1 VETLGRY
8 QILGELGRGGCGIV
22 YRALDPGIG
31 RAVAI
36 KTILADAHSPA
47 GMALRERF
55 RREARSAGNLSH
67 PNIVTIH
74 EFNDSGEIMFIAMEL
89 IQGQSLADRMAD
101 SSPLPLNLVLAV
113 IGSAADALDY
123 AHSNGI
129 IHRDVKPANFMLTA
143 SGQVKVTDFGIA
155 KMLDDDIGLTNTGMV
170 IGTVQYMSPE
180 QIAAKPASARSDQF
194 SLGVIA
200 YEMLTGQKPFQG
212 NSWASVMNQIM
223 SVEPP
228 PVKQHRQDLGDEVTI
243 VLRKALAKDPEARYS
258 SCREFADELAK
269 AVTGVTMQRTAPVPI
284 GEAMT
289 RPLPPPRT
297 GVLPETQAMASMTG
311 VPVKSDSSPDTG
323 QKLTPTMSAGPAK
336 TVTAVQTAK
345 RRSALTPVMI
355 GAATAVVLATAW
367 WRFSARP
374 VTTPPAAPAVAA
386 TVTPANSAAPANPVQ
401 QPAQPVTSQPAE
413 RSAAPASASPKKEP
427 VPRPAASKSIPAAA
441 SPTAQAQPPPVAA
454 TPAPSAPPAAIP
466 SAPVAAPAPS
476 VAAPAPPVAAPTQPV
491 ATPAP
496 PSAAPAPA
504 VATPPPTAAPSAP
517 NPASVQS
524 PPAAAAAVASSA
536 APAPAVARN
545 TEADVNAGRAE
556 EQRKAAELSAAR
568 KGVDEAL
575 NRYRIA
581 FENRDPEALKSI
593 WPSLGRSELT
603 AFQNFFKIARSIK
616 LQLRPLGE
624 AEIGAAGATV
634 RARRTMA
641 ATDERGA
648 LPTQDQ
654 TVNIHLRRAGNG
666 MVIESIDIAGK

>member
-1 VETLGRY
+1 METLGRY

-113 IGSAADALDY
+113 LGSSADALDY
-123 AHSNGI
+123 AHANGI
-129 IHRDVKPANFMLTA
+129 VHRDVKPANFMLTA

-228 PVKQHRQDLGDEVTI
+228 PVKQHRQDLGDEVTT

-258 SCREFADELAK
+258 SCREFADELAH
-269 AVTGVTMQRTAPVPI
+269 AVTGVTMQRTAPMPI
-284 GEAMT
+284 GEALT

-311 VPVKSDSSPDTG
+311 VPVKPDSSPDTG
-323 QKLTPTMSAGPAK
+323 QKLTPTMSPGPAK
-336 TVTAVQTAK
+336 TVTAEPTAK

-355 GAATAVVLATAW
+355 GAATAVVLAAVW

-374 VTTPPAAPAVAA
+374 VTTPPPAAPAVAA
-386 TVTPANSAAPANPVQ
+386 TATPANSAAPSNPVQ
-401 QPAQPVTSQPAE
+401 QPAQPVTSQPAN
-413 RSAAPASASPKKEP
+413 RNASPPASPSSKKELA
-427 VPRPAASKSIPAAA
+427 PRPPVSKSTPAAA
-441 SPTAQAQPPPVAA
+441 ALPAQSPPVPVAA
-454 TPAPSAPPAAIP
+454 IPAPSAPPAAVP
-466 SAPVAAPAPS
+466 AAPVTTPP
-476 VAAPAPPVAAPTQPV
+476 VAAPAPPVAVPV
-491 ATPAP
+491 PAVAAP
-496 PSAAPAPA
+496 PPAPAPK
-504 VATPPPTAAPSAP
+504 PAP
-517 NPASVQS
+517 VQS
-524 PPAAAAAVASSA
+524 SPAPAPAVASSA
-536 APAPAVARN
+536 APAPPVARN
-545 TEADVNAGRAE
+545 PEVDASAGHAE

-568 KGVDEAL
+568 KAVDEAL
-575 NRYRIA
+575 NRYRTA
-581 FENRDPEALKSI
+581 FENKDSEALKSV

-624 AEIGAAGATV
+624 AEINATGATI
-634 RARRTMA
+634 RARRNMA

>member
-1 VETLGRY
+1 METLGRY

-36 KTILADAHSPA
+36 KTILADANSPA

-89 IQGQSLADRMAD
+89 IQGQTLADRMAE

-123 AHSNGI
+123 AHANGI
-129 IHRDVKPANFMLTA
+129 VHRDIKPANFMLTA
-143 SGQVKVTDFGIA
+143 NGQVKVTDFGIA

-228 PVKQHRQDLGDEVTI
+228 PVRQHRQDLGDEVTT

-258 SCREFADELAK
+258 SCREFADDLAK
-269 AVTGVTMQRTAPVPI
+269 AVTGVTMQRTAPVPL
-284 GEAMT
+284 GEALT

-297 GVLPETQAMASMTG
+297 DVLPETQAMASVTG
-311 VPVKSDSSPDTG
+311 VPAKSDSSPDTG
-323 QKLTPTMSAGPAK
+323 QKMTPTMS
-336 TVTAVQTAK
+336 TVPAK
-345 RRSALTPVMI
+345 RRSALIPIVT
-355 GAATAVVLATAW
+355 GAVAAVVLAAVW

-374 VTTPPAAPAVAA
+374 ISAPPAPLAVATTTAAPA
-386 TVTPANSAAPANPVQ
+386 Q
-401 QPAQPVTSQPAE
+401 QPPQPDTSQPAD
-413 RSAAPASASPKKEP
+413 RSAAPAPPSPKKEP
-427 VPRPAASKSIPAAA
+427 APRPPVSKSTPTASSLPVPSQPPPVVATPAASTPPAVVPAAA
-441 SPTAQAQPPPVAA
+441 SAPPIA
-454 TPAPSAPPAAIP
+454 TPA
-466 SAPVAAPAPS
+466 
-476 VAAPAPPVAAPTQPV
+476 QQV

-496 PSAAPAPA
+496 PPVPAPKPAPVQSSPVPAPA
-504 VATPPPTAAPSAP
+504 VTSSASPTPP
-517 NPASVQS
+517 
-524 PPAAAAAVASSA
+524 
-536 APAPAVARN
+536 VARN
-545 TEADVNAGRAE
+545 PEVDANAGRAE

-568 KGVDEAL
+568 KAVDEAL
-575 NRYRIA
+575 NRYRTA
-581 FENRDPEALKSI
+581 FENKDSEELKSI
-593 WPSLGRSELT
+593 WPSLGRSELA

-624 AEIGAAGATV
+624 AEISATGANI

-641 ATDERGA
+641 ASDERGA

>member
-1 VETLGRY
+1 LLIVLETLGRY

-36 KTILADAHSPA
+36 KTILADANSPA

-89 IQGQSLADRMAD
+89 IQGQTLADRMAEN
-101 SSPLPLNLVLAV
+101 SALPLNLVLGV

-123 AHSNGI
+123 AHANGI
-129 IHRDVKPANFMLTA
+129 VHRDVKPANFMLTA
-143 SGQVKVTDFGIA
+143 NGQVKVTDFGIA

-228 PVKQHRQDLGDEVTI
+228 PVRQHRQDLGDEVTT

-258 SCREFADELAK
+258 SCREFADELTR
-269 AVTGVTMQRTAPVPI
+269 AVTGVTMQRTAPMPI
-284 GEAMT
+284 DQALTKPM
-289 RPLPPPRT
+289 PQPRT

-311 VPVKSDSSPDTG
+311 VPAKPGALPDTE
-323 QKLTPTMSAGPAK
+323 QKMTPTSKAMAMSSIAGTKA
-336 TVTAVQTAK
+336 VTAEQSAN
-345 RRSALTPVMI
+345 RRSALFPALI
-355 GAATAVVLATAW
+355 GAAVAVVLATVW
-367 WRFSARP
+367 WRFSSRP
-374 VTTPPAAPAVAA
+374 ISTPPAPAAVVA
-386 TVTPANSAAPANPVQ
+386 TTAAPAP
-401 QPAQPVTSQPAE
+401 QPPQPETSQPAD
-413 RSAAPASASPKKEP
+413 RSVAPAPPSPKKEP
-427 VPRPAASKSIPAAA
+427 APQPPASKSTQVAA
-441 SPTAQAQPPPVAA
+441 SLPAPSLPAQPQPPPVAA
-454 TPAPSAPPAAIP
+454 SPAPSAPPAAVP
-466 SAPVAAPAPS
+466 PAPVATPPVASPAPQVAAPAPV
-476 VAAPAPPVAAPTQPV
+476 VATPVPPPSAPPAPKPAPVQSSPAPTPAPPVARNPEVDAN
-491 ATPAP
+491 
-496 PSAAPAPA
+496 AA
-504 VATPPPTAAPSAP
+504 
-517 NPASVQS
+517 
-524 PPAAAAAVASSA
+524 
-536 APAPAVARN
+536 
-545 TEADVNAGRAE
+545 RAE

-568 KGVDEAL
+568 KAVDEAL
-575 NRYRIA
+575 NRYRTA
-581 FENRDPEALKSI
+581 FENKDPEELKSV
-593 WPSLGRSELT
+593 WPSLGRNELT
-603 AFQNFFKIARSIK
+603 SFQNFFKIARSIK
-616 LQLRPLGE
+616 LQLRPLGD
-624 AEIGAAGATV
+624 AEISATGATI

-654 TVNIHLRRAGNG
+654 TVNIHLRRAGSG

>member
-1 VETLGRY
+1 MLKTLGRY

-36 KTILADAHSPA
+36 KTILADANSPA
-47 GMALRERF
+47 GTALRERF

-89 IQGQSLADRMAD
+89 IQGQSLADRMAQ
-101 SSPLPLNLVLAV
+101 SSPLPLNLVLSV

-123 AHSNGI
+123 AHANGI
-129 IHRDVKPANFMLTA
+129 VHRDVKPANFMLTA
-143 SGQVKVTDFGIA
+143 TGQVKVTDFGIA

-228 PVKQHRQDLGDEVTI
+228 PVKQHRQDLGDEVTT
-243 VLRKALAKDPEARYS
+243 VLRKALAKDPDARYS
-258 SCREFADELAK
+258 SCREFADELAQ
-269 AVTGVTMQRTAPVPI
+269 AVTGVTMQRTAPMPI
-284 GEAMT
+284 GEALT
-289 RPLPPPRT
+289 KPLAPPRT
-297 GVLPETQAMASMTG
+297 EALPETQAMASMTA
-311 VPVKSDSSPDTG
+311 VPAESDSSPDTG
-323 QKLTPTMSAGPAK
+323 QKLTPASKMMQTSNQASAK
-336 TVTAVQTAK
+336 TVSEWTAAR
-345 RRSALTPVMI
+345 RRSAFTPVMVS
-355 GAATAVVLATAW
+355 AAVVLVIAAVW

-374 VTTPPAAPAVAA
+374 ISTPAPTVPVVAA
-386 TVTPANSAAPANPVQ
+386 TAGPATSAEPSGSVQPSPSQPVQ
-401 QPAQPVTSQPAE
+401 GPAP
-413 RSAAPASASPKKEP
+413 ASPKKEP
-427 VPRPAASKSIPAAA
+427 AARQLVSKSPQPVSKSTPAASSQLAQSQPVPIAAIP
-441 SPTAQAQPPPVAA
+441 T
-454 TPAPSAPPAAIP
+454 PSAPPPAVPAA
-466 SAPVAAPAPS
+466 
-476 VAAPAPPVAAPTQPV
+476 PV

-496 PSAAPAPA
+496 QVATPVPQVAAPSPQVTAPAPPPPTPAPKPAPVQSSPAPAPA
-504 VATPPPTAAPSAP
+504 VASSPAAA
-517 NPASVQS
+517 
-524 PPAAAAAVASSA
+524 PPAA
-536 APAPAVARN
+536 RN
-545 TEADVNAGRAE
+545 SEADANAARAE
-556 EQRKAAELSAAR
+556 EQRKAAELRAAR
-568 KGVDEAL
+568 RAVDDAL
-575 NRYRIA
+575 NRYRTA
-581 FENRDPEALKSI
+581 FENKDPEDLKSI
-593 WPSLGRSELT
+593 WPSLGRSELS

-624 AEIGAAGATV
+624 AEISAAGASI

-654 TVNIHLRRAGNG
+654 IVNIHLRRAGNG

>member
-1 VETLGRY
+1 LLIVLETLGRY

-36 KTILADAHSPA
+36 KTILADANSPA

-89 IQGQSLADRMAD
+89 IQGQTLADRMAEN
-101 SSPLPLNLVLAV
+101 SALPLNLVLGV

-123 AHSNGI
+123 AHANGI
-129 IHRDVKPANFMLTA
+129 VHRDVKPANFMLTA
-143 SGQVKVTDFGIA
+143 NGQVKVTDFGIA

-228 PVKQHRQDLGDEVTI
+228 PVRQHRQDLGDEVTT

-258 SCREFADELAK
+258 SCREFADELTR
-269 AVTGVTMQRTAPVPI
+269 AVTGVTMQRTAPMPI
-284 GEAMT
+284 DQALTKPM
-289 RPLPPPRT
+289 PQPRT

-311 VPVKSDSSPDTG
+311 VPAKPGALPDTE
-323 QKLTPTMSAGPAK
+323 QKMTPTSKAMAMSSIAGTKA
-336 TVTAVQTAK
+336 VTAEQSAN
-345 RRSALTPVMI
+345 RRSALFPALI
-355 GAATAVVLATAW
+355 GAAVAVVLATVW
-367 WRFSARP
+367 WRFSSRP
-374 VTTPPAAPAVAA
+374 ISTPPAPAAVVA
-386 TVTPANSAAPANPVQ
+386 TTAAPAP
-401 QPAQPVTSQPAE
+401 QPPQPETSQPAD
-413 RSAAPASASPKKEP
+413 RSVAPAPPSPKKEP
-427 VPRPAASKSIPAAA
+427 APQPPASKSTQVAA
-441 SPTAQAQPPPVAA
+441 SLPAPSLPAQPQPPPVAA
-454 TPAPSAPPAAIP
+454 SPAPSAPPAAVP
-466 SAPVAAPAPS
+466 PAPVATPPVASPAPQVAAPAPV
-476 VAAPAPPVAAPTQPV
+476 VATPVPPPSAPPAPKPAPVQSSPAPTPAPPVARNPEVDAN
-491 ATPAP
+491 
-496 PSAAPAPA
+496 AA
-504 VATPPPTAAPSAP
+504 
-517 NPASVQS
+517 
-524 PPAAAAAVASSA
+524 
-536 APAPAVARN
+536 
-545 TEADVNAGRAE
+545 RAE

-568 KGVDEAL
+568 KAVDEAL
-575 NRYRIA
+575 NRYRTA
-581 FENRDPEALKSI
+581 FENKDPEELKSV
-593 WPSLGRSELT
+593 WPSLGRNELT
-603 AFQNFFKIARSIK
+603 SFQNFFKIARSIK
-616 LQLRPLGE
+616 LQLRPLGD
-624 AEIGAAGATV
+624 AEITATGATI

-654 TVNIHLRRAGNG
+654 TVNIHLRRAGSG

>member
-1 VETLGRY
+1 MLIVLETLGRY

-36 KTILADAHSPA
+36 KTILADANSPA

-89 IQGQSLADRMAD
+89 IQGQTLADRMAEN
-101 SSPLPLNLVLAV
+101 SALPLNLVLGV

-123 AHSNGI
+123 AHANGI
-129 IHRDVKPANFMLTA
+129 VHRDVKPANFMLTA
-143 SGQVKVTDFGIA
+143 NGQVKVTDFGIA

-228 PVKQHRQDLGDEVTI
+228 PVRQHRQDLGDEVTT

-258 SCREFADELAK
+258 SCREFADELTR
-269 AVTGVTMQRTAPVPI
+269 AVTGVTMQRTAPMPI
-284 GEAMT
+284 DEALTKPM
-289 RPLPPPRT
+289 PQPRT

-311 VPVKSDSSPDTG
+311 VPAKPGALPDTE
-323 QKLTPTMSAGPAK
+323 QKMTPTSKAMAMSSIAGTKA
-336 TVTAVQTAK
+336 VTAEQSAN
-345 RRSALTPVMI
+345 RRSPLFPALI
-355 GAATAVVLATAW
+355 GAAVVVVLAAAW
-367 WRFSARP
+367 WRFSSRP
-374 VTTPPAAPAVAA
+374 VAAPPAPGAVVATTAAPA
-386 TVTPANSAAPANPVQ
+386 Q
-401 QPAQPVTSQPAE
+401 QPPQPETSQPAD
-413 RSAAPASASPKKEP
+413 RNAAPAPPSPKKESA
-427 VPRPAASKSIPAAA
+427 PRPPASKSTQIAA
-441 SPTAQAQPPPVAA
+441 SLPAPSLPAQPQPPVAA
-454 TPAPSAPPAAIP
+454 SPAPSAPSAAAPA
-466 SAPVAAPAPS
+466 APVATPS
-476 VAAPAPPVAAPTQPV
+476 VAAPAPQVAPPIV
-491 ATPAP
+491 ATPVPPPAP
-496 PSAAPAPA
+496 PAPKPAPA
-504 VATPPPTAAPSAP
+504 QSLPAP
-517 NPASVQS
+517 
-524 PPAAAAAVASSA
+524 

-545 TEADVNAGRAE
+545 PEVDANAARAE

-568 KGVDEAL
+568 KAVDEAL
-575 NRYRIA
+575 NRYRTA
-581 FENRDPEALKSI
+581 FENKDPEALKSV
-593 WPSLGRSELT
+593 WPSLGRNELSS
-603 AFQNFFKIARSIK
+603 FQNFFKIARSIK
-616 LQLRPLGE
+616 LQLRPLGD
-624 AEIGAAGATV
+624 AEISATGATI

-654 TVNIHLRRAGNG
+654 TVNIHLRRAGSG

>member
-1 VETLGRY
+1 LLIVLETLGRY

-36 KTILADAHSPA
+36 KTILADANSPA

-89 IQGQSLADRMAD
+89 IQGQTLADRMAEN
-101 SSPLPLNLVLAV
+101 SALPLNLVLGV

-123 AHSNGI
+123 AHANGI
-129 IHRDVKPANFMLTA
+129 VHRDVKPANFMLTA
-143 SGQVKVTDFGIA
+143 NGQVKVTDFGIA

-228 PVKQHRQDLGDEVTI
+228 PVRQHRQDLGDEVTT

-258 SCREFADELAK
+258 SCREFADELTR
-269 AVTGVTMQRTAPVPI
+269 AVTGVTMQRTAPMPI
-284 GEAMT
+284 DQALTKPM
-289 RPLPPPRT
+289 PQPRT

-311 VPVKSDSSPDTG
+311 VPAKPGALPDTE
-323 QKLTPTMSAGPAK
+323 QKMTPTSKAMAMSSIAGTKA
-336 TVTAVQTAK
+336 VTAEQSAN
-345 RRSALTPVMI
+345 RRSALFPALI
-355 GAATAVVLATAW
+355 GAAVAVVLATVW
-367 WRFSARP
+367 WRFSSRP
-374 VTTPPAAPAVAA
+374 ISTPPAPAAVVA
-386 TVTPANSAAPANPVQ
+386 TTAAPAP
-401 QPAQPVTSQPAE
+401 QPPQPETSQPAD
-413 RSAAPASASPKKEP
+413 RSVAPAPPSPKKEP
-427 VPRPAASKSIPAAA
+427 APQPPASKSTQVAA
-441 SPTAQAQPPPVAA
+441 SLPAPSLPAQPQPPPVAA
-454 TPAPSAPPAAIP
+454 SPAPSAPPAAVP
-466 SAPVAAPAPS
+466 PAPVATPPFASPAPQVAAPAPV
-476 VAAPAPPVAAPTQPV
+476 VATPVPPPSAPPAPKPAPVQSSPAPTPAPPVARNPEVDAN
-491 ATPAP
+491 
-496 PSAAPAPA
+496 AA
-504 VATPPPTAAPSAP
+504 
-517 NPASVQS
+517 
-524 PPAAAAAVASSA
+524 
-536 APAPAVARN
+536 
-545 TEADVNAGRAE
+545 RAE

-568 KGVDEAL
+568 KAVDEAL
-575 NRYRIA
+575 NRYRTA
-581 FENRDPEALKSI
+581 FENKDPEELKSV
-593 WPSLGRSELT
+593 WPSLGRNELT
-603 AFQNFFKIARSIK
+603 SFQNFFKIARSVK
-616 LQLRPLGE
+616 LQLRPLGD
-624 AEIGAAGATV
+624 AEISATGATI

-654 TVNIHLRRAGNG
+654 TVNIHLRRAGSG

>member
-1 VETLGRY
+1 LLIVLETLGRY

-36 KTILADAHSPA
+36 KTILADANSPA

-89 IQGQSLADRMAD
+89 IQGQTLADRMAEN
-101 SSPLPLNLVLAV
+101 SALPLNLVLGV

-123 AHSNGI
+123 AHANGI
-129 IHRDVKPANFMLTA
+129 VHRDVKPANFMLTA
-143 SGQVKVTDFGIA
+143 NGQVKVTDFGIA

-228 PVKQHRQDLGDEVTI
+228 PVRQHRQDLGDEVTT

-258 SCREFADELAK
+258 SCREFADELTR
-269 AVTGVTMQRTAPVPI
+269 AVTGVTMQRTAPMPI
-284 GEAMT
+284 DQALTKPM
-289 RPLPPPRT
+289 PQPRT

-311 VPVKSDSSPDTG
+311 VPAKPGALPDTE
-323 QKLTPTMSAGPAK
+323 QKMTPTSKAMAMSSIAGTKA
-336 TVTAVQTAK
+336 VTAEQSAN
-345 RRSALTPVMI
+345 RRSALFPALI
-355 GAATAVVLATAW
+355 GAAVAVVLATVW
-367 WRFSARP
+367 WRFSSRP
-374 VTTPPAAPAVAA
+374 ISTPPAPAAVVA
-386 TVTPANSAAPANPVQ
+386 TTAAPAP
-401 QPAQPVTSQPAE
+401 QPPQPETSQPAD
-413 RSAAPASASPKKEP
+413 RSVAPAPPSPKKEP
-427 VPRPAASKSIPAAA
+427 APQPPASKSTQVAA
-441 SPTAQAQPPPVAA
+441 SLPAPSLPAQPQPPPVAA
-454 TPAPSAPPAAIP
+454 SPAPSAPPAAVPPAPVATPPVASPAQQVAGQAPVVATPVPPP
-466 SAPVAAPAPS
+466 SAPPAPKPAPVQS
-476 VAAPAPPVAAPTQPV
+476 SPAPTPAPPVARNPEVDAN
-491 ATPAP
+491 
-496 PSAAPAPA
+496 AA
-504 VATPPPTAAPSAP
+504 
-517 NPASVQS
+517 
-524 PPAAAAAVASSA
+524 
-536 APAPAVARN
+536 
-545 TEADVNAGRAE
+545 RAE

-568 KGVDEAL
+568 KAVDEAL
-575 NRYRIA
+575 NRYRTA
-581 FENRDPEALKSI
+581 FENKDPEELKSV
-593 WPSLGRSELT
+593 WPSLGRNELT
-603 AFQNFFKIARSIK
+603 SFQNFFKIARSIK
-616 LQLRPLGE
+616 LQLRPLGD
-624 AEIGAAGATV
+624 AEISATGATI

-654 TVNIHLRRAGNG
+654 TVNIHLRRAGSG

>member
-36 KTILADAHSPA
+36 KTILADANSPA

-89 IQGQSLADRMAD
+89 IQGQTVADRMAE

-123 AHSNGI
+123 AHANGI
-129 IHRDVKPANFMLTA
+129 VHRDVKPANFMLTA

-228 PVKQHRQDLGDEVTI
+228 PIKQHRQDLGDEVTT
-243 VLRKALAKDPEARYS
+243 VLRKALAKDPDGRYS
-258 SCREFADELAK
+258 SCREFADELGH

-284 GEAMT
+284 GDALT

-297 GVLPETQAMASMTG
+297 GVLPETQAMVSVTG
-311 VPVKSDSSPDTG
+311 VPAKSDSSPDTG
-323 QKLTPTMSAGPAK
+323 QKLTPTMSSAPAK
-336 TVTAVQTAK
+336 TVTAEQTAK
-345 RRSALTPVMI
+345 SRSALIPIVV
-355 GAATAVVLATAW
+355 GAAVAVLLAAVW
-367 WRFSARP
+367 WRFSPRP
-374 VTTPPAAPAVAA
+374 VSTPPSPAPVVATIATPPAAP
-386 TVTPANSAAPANPVQ
+386 PAE
-401 QPAQPVTSQPAE
+401 TSQPAE
-413 RSAAPASASPKKEP
+413 
-427 VPRPAASKSIPAAA
+427 
-441 SPTAQAQPPPVAA
+441 Q
-454 TPAPSAPPAAIP
+454 
-466 SAPVAAPAPS
+466 
-476 VAAPAPPVAAPTQPV
+476 
-491 ATPAP
+491 
-496 PSAAPAPA
+496 SAAPAPA
-504 VATPPPTAAPSAP
+504 SPKRESVLRPPASKATPSAASLPAKAQPVPVAASAAPSTPPAAVAVAVAAPPAPQVATPAPTVASPAPPPVPAPKPAPVQSAP
-517 NPASVQS
+517 APAPKPAPAQS
-524 PPAAAAAVASSA
+524 SPAPAPAVASSA
-536 APAPAVARN
+536 GPAPAVARN
-545 TEADVNAGRAE
+545 PDAEANAVRAE
-556 EQRKAAELSAAR
+556 EQRKAADLSAAR
-568 KGVDEAL
+568 KAVDEVL
-575 NRYRIA
+575 NRY
-581 FENRDPEALKSI
+581 
-593 WPSLGRSELT
+593 
-603 AFQNFFKIARSIK
+603 
-616 LQLRPLGE
+616 
-624 AEIGAAGATV
+624 
-634 RARRTMA
+634 
-641 ATDERGA
+641 
-648 LPTQDQ
+648 
-654 TVNIHLRRAGNG
+654 
-666 MVIESIDIAGK
+666 

>member
-1 VETLGRY
+1 LLIVLETLGRY

-36 KTILADAHSPA
+36 KTILADANSPA

-89 IQGQSLADRMAD
+89 IQGQTLADRMAEN
-101 SSPLPLNLVLAV
+101 SALPLNLVLGV

-123 AHSNGI
+123 AHANGI
-129 IHRDVKPANFMLTA
+129 VHRDVKPANFMLTA
-143 SGQVKVTDFGIA
+143 NGQVKVTDFGIA

-228 PVKQHRQDLGDEVTI
+228 PVRQHRQDLGDEVTT

-258 SCREFADELAK
+258 SCREFADELTR
-269 AVTGVTMQRTAPVPI
+269 AVTGVTMQRTAPMPI
-284 GEAMT
+284 DQALTKPM
-289 RPLPPPRT
+289 PQPRT

-311 VPVKSDSSPDTG
+311 VPAKPGALPDTE
-323 QKLTPTMSAGPAK
+323 QKMTPTSKAMAMSSIAGTKA
-336 TVTAVQTAK
+336 VTAEQSAN
-345 RRSALTPVMI
+345 RRSALFPALI
-355 GAATAVVLATAW
+355 GAAVAVVLATVW
-367 WRFSARP
+367 WRFSSRP
-374 VTTPPAAPAVAA
+374 ISTPPAPAAVVA
-386 TVTPANSAAPANPVQ
+386 TTAAPAP
-401 QPAQPVTSQPAE
+401 QPPQPETSQPAD
-413 RSAAPASASPKKEP
+413 RSVAPAPPSPKKEP
-427 VPRPAASKSIPAAA
+427 APQPPASKSTQVAA
-441 SPTAQAQPPPVAA
+441 SLPAPSLPAQPQPPPVAA
-454 TPAPSAPPAAIP
+454 SPAPSAPPAAVPPAPVATPPVASPAPQVEAPAPVVATPVPPP
-466 SAPVAAPAPS
+466 SAPPAPKPAPVQS
-476 VAAPAPPVAAPTQPV
+476 SPAPTPAPPVARNPEVDAN
-491 ATPAP
+491 
-496 PSAAPAPA
+496 AA
-504 VATPPPTAAPSAP
+504 
-517 NPASVQS
+517 
-524 PPAAAAAVASSA
+524 
-536 APAPAVARN
+536 
-545 TEADVNAGRAE
+545 RAE

-568 KGVDEAL
+568 KAVDEAL
-575 NRYRIA
+575 NRYRTA
-581 FENRDPEALKSI
+581 FENKDPEELKSV
-593 WPSLGRSELT
+593 WPSLGRNELT
-603 AFQNFFKIARSIK
+603 SFQNFFKIARSIK
-616 LQLRPLGE
+616 LQLRPLGD
-624 AEIGAAGATV
+624 AEISATGATI

-654 TVNIHLRRAGNG
+654 TVNIHLRRAGSG

>member
-1 VETLGRY
+1 METLGRY

-113 IGSAADALDY
+113 LGSAADALDY
-123 AHSNGI
+123 AHANGI
-129 IHRDVKPANFMLTA
+129 VHRDVKPANFMLTA

-228 PVKQHRQDLGDEVTI
+228 PVKQHRQDLGDEVTT
-243 VLRKALAKDPEARYS
+243 VLRKALAKDPEARYA

-269 AVTGVTMQRTAPVPI
+269 AVTGVTMQRTAPMPI
-284 GEAMT
+284 GEALT

-323 QKLTPTMSAGPAK
+323 QKLTPTMSAGPVK
-336 TVTAVQTAK
+336 TATAEQMAK

-355 GAATAVVLATAW
+355 GAATVVVLATVW
-367 WRFSARP
+367 WRFSTRP
-374 VTTPPAAPAVAA
+374 VTTPPPAAPAVAA
-386 TVTPANSAAPANPVQ
+386 TATPANSAAPSNPVQ

-427 VPRPAASKSIPAAA
+427 APRPAASKSTPAAA
-441 SPTAQAQPPPVAA
+441 SQTAQSQPAPVAA
-454 TPAPSAPPAAIP
+454 TPAPSAPPAAV
-466 SAPVAAPAPS
+466 SAL
-476 VAAPAPPVAAPTQPV
+476 PV
-491 ATPAP
+491 ATPVP
-496 PSAAPAPA
+496 PVAAPAPA
-504 VATPPPTAAPSAP
+504 VATPAPTVATPPPPTATPAPKPAP
-517 NPASVQS
+517 VQS
-524 PPAAAAAVASSA
+524 SP
-536 APAPAVARN
+536 APAPAVESSAVPAPAVTRN
-545 TEADVNAGRAE
+545 TEADANAGRAE
-556 EQRKAAELSAAR
+556 EQRKASELSAAR
-568 KGVDEAL
+568 KAVDEAL
-575 NRYRIA
+575 NRYRTA
-581 FENRDPEALKSI
+581 FENKDPEALKSI

-624 AEIGAAGATV
+624 AEINATGATI
-634 RARRTMA
+634 RARRNMA